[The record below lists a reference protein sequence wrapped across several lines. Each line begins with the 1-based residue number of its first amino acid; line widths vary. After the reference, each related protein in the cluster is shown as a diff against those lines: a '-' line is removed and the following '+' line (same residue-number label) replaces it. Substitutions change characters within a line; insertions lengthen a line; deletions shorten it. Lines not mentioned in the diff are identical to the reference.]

1 MKECVKI
8 QNEGNC
14 THNVKLRQFIGTY
27 TLREVSFAISLGYVI
42 TELHELLIY
51 PRREF
56 IYKDIVN
63 TLASYKIR
71 NSIDKNEF
79 ASQMDLQEFLTEI
92 NFKSGFLDQD
102 LIITEENC
110 EDNPALRYLFKQ
122 IINNYIGTILILFL
136 CNY

>member
-1 MKECVKI
+1 MKINGKFVYGLDKCALYISSQSASKLNGIPFISCKIKREDKHITYNGFCYECVKI

-56 IYKDIVN
+56 IYKDIVQN
-63 TLASYKIR
+63 K
-71 NSIDKNEF
+71 K
-79 ASQMDLQEFLTEI
+79 
-92 NFKSGFLDQD
+92 
-102 LIITEENC
+102 
-110 EDNPALRYLFKQ
+110 
-122 IINNYIGTILILFL
+122 
-136 CNY
+136 